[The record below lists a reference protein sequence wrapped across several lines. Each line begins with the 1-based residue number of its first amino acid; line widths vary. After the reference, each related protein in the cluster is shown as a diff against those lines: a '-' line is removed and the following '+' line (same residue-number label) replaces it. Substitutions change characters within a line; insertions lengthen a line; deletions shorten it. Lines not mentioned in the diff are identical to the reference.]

1 MVGKHLRPARS
12 GKVEREAFNVDLPF
26 LLKDIPTTMILRWDF
41 VSSPKLTA
49 LVYFNF
55 SRALNA
61 LVKGFDLIDIWEAA
75 PERGVYTHYTRKGA
89 SRLDRVYVTR
99 KLSKKSV
106 GRRR

>member
-1 MVGKHLRPARS
+1 
-12 GKVEREAFNVDLPF
+12 
-26 LLKDIPTTMILRWDF
+26 
-41 VSSPKLTA
+41 
-49 LVYFNF
+49 
-55 SRALNA
+55 
-61 LVKGFDLIDIWEAA
+61 LIDMWEAA